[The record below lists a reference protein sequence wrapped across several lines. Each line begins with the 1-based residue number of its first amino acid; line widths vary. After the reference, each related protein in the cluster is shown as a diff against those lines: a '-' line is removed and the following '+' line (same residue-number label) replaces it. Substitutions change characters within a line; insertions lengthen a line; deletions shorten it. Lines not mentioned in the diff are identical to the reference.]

1 MSKEINIDNEEEI
14 LKECDFD
21 YYYDSEVCS
30 RELCMF
36 YNDVCNKAFMNTKFN
51 DKQAKI
57 DLGRIGIILN
67 KQHKQIA
74 DLEAKLEQS
83 QKEKELDNAF
93 WKQECDS
100 LQKALSEKEKE
111 IEEINREF
119 VQSTHDWKEIV
130 KEKIQAKTDF
140 AIEQLEKI
148 INIFEPYENEE
159 KDTILCA
166 NNGVSFL
173 EYVED
178 KIKELKEKTN
188 VKN

>member
-14 LKECDFD
+14 LKECDFE

-140 AIEQLEKI
+140 AIEQLEKV
-148 INIFEPYENEE
+148 YEYTA
-159 KDTILCA
+159 DVWWVD
-166 NNGVSFL
+166 GVSEAVCNFI
-173 EYVED
+173 D
-178 KIKELKEKTN
+178 QQIKELKEKTN
-188 VKN
+188 VKD